1 MYKQKPFNHC
11 PFIADAI
18 ERMENII
25 EMYLYEFEK
34 TWDDDDEIEA
44 EQIQIPEFW
53 GYIKNALIESGHYIN
68 D

>member
-1 MYKQKPFNHC
+1 
-11 PFIADAI
+11 
-18 ERMENII
+18 
-25 EMYLYEFEK
+25 MYLYEFEK